1 MAEIPEDAQRR
12 DRVMVREAVVGG
24 SRGKVTT
31 RPSRDSILQAYAA
44 EDVQRA
50 QDARTRSQNASAEYL
65 QNTTRAAARA
75 AQRAKLLARQQ
86 DQRAFE
92 RKMEQD
98 EVLSRQRV
106 AQQQARAQLADRRE
120 RAATPLSSQESQE
133 RTRTWQE
140 NYEYQRATRDP
151 LMRAQYG
158 RVGNREVIDGRGSID
173 SRAFNEHQMLVGY
186 TIDERDRH
194 QPDIDSVDSNMRWHS
209 RAGQGFEGTP
219 ETGSKHRFMG
229 APTTRR
235 GKPTIVNRE
244 LSRKSIVPFQVKA
257 LVVLGAISLA
267 VALVLLFVVPTFT
280 GA

>member
-1 MAEIPEDAQRR
+1 MADIPEDAQRR
-12 DRVMVREAVVGG
+12 DRVMVREVTVGG

-31 RPSRDSILQAYAA
+31 RPSRESILQAYAA

-50 QDARTRSQNASAEYL
+50 QDARTRSQNASAE
-65 QNTTRAAARA
+65 
-75 AQRAKLLARQQ
+75 LLARQQ

-106 AQQQARAQLADRRE
+106 AQKQARAQLADRRE

-209 RAGQGFEGTP
+209 RAGQGFESAP

-244 LSRKSIVPFQVKA
+244 LSRKNVMPLQAKVLIVAGAIA
-257 LVVLGAISLA
+257 LVA
-267 VALVLLFVVPTFT
+267 ALILLFVVPLFA